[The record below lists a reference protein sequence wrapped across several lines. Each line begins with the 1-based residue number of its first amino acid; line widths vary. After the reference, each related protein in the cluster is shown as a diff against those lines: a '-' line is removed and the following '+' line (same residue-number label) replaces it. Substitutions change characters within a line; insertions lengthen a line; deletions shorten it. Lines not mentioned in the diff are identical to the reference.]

1 MDGNRTIDPSCSEK
15 PPVAIDILLQ
25 LDIFGI
31 ILYSVLTFMAVVS
44 MLVYIEECWYIYRK
58 VPSNKKSAIIWVN
71 GAAPVIGTMSCLGM
85 WIPRATMFTDMTSAC
100 YFAIVVFKFLVLMI
114 EEVGGDEAFLR
125 RAGRNKLKIS
135 TGPCC
140 CCCCLCLP
148 YVNITRRSLFLLKL
162 GSFQFALMK
171 VVFTILSVILWT
183 NGNFDVTDTAVTGAS
198 IWISLGVGVLTII
211 ALWPVAIMFMHLRTT
226 LRSLKIIPKYA
237 MYQLV
242 LVLSQLQSAIINIL
256 AMMGTIA
263 CTPPYSSQARGYL
276 MSQQLLILEMFIITL
291 VTRLLYRRQ
300 YEPLP
305 DDEHDDDHTK
315 IGLSVERTLA

>member
-31 ILYSVLTFMAVVS
+31 ILYSVLTFMAAVS

-140 CCCCLCLP
+140 CCCLCLP
-148 YVNITRRSLFLLKL
+148 HVNITRRSLFLLKL

-183 NGNFDVTDTAVTGAS
+183 NGNFDVTDAVCVSDSGNRSVHLDIPGSGGPDHHSTVACSHHVHASQDHAAQPQDHSQIRHVPAGARAES
-198 IWISLGVGVLTII
+198 APVCHHQHPGYDGNYRLHPAILLSGQGILDESTVVNAGDVHHHLGNP
-211 ALWPVAIMFMHLRTT
+211 PVVSSPVRA
-226 LRSLKIIPKYA
+226 
-237 MYQLV
+237 
-242 LVLSQLQSAIINIL
+242 
-256 AMMGTIA
+256 
-263 CTPPYSSQARGYL
+263 TP
-276 MSQQLLILEMFIITL
+276 
-291 VTRLLYRRQ
+291 
-300 YEPLP
+300 
-305 DDEHDDDHTK
+305 
-315 IGLSVERTLA
+315 

>member
-15 PPVAIDILLQ
+15 PPVAIDIILK

-31 ILYSVLTFMAVVS
+31 ILYSVLTFMAAVS

-58 VPSNKKSAIIWVN
+58 VPSHKKSAIIWVN
-71 GAAPVIGTMSCLGM
+71 GAAPVIATMSCLGM

-140 CCCCLCLP
+140 CCCLCLP
-148 YVNITRRSLFLLKL
+148 HVNITRRSLFLLKL

-171 VVFTILSVILWT
+171 VVFTILSIILWT
-183 NGNFDVTDTAVTGAS
+183 NGNFNVTDTAVTGAS

-211 ALWPVAIMFMHLRTT
+211 ALWPVAIMFMHLRTV

-237 MYQLV
+237 MYQVRLHT
-242 LVLSQLQSAIINIL
+242 QAH
-256 AMMGTIA
+256 AM
-263 CTPPYSSQARGYL
+263 
-276 MSQQLLILEMFIITL
+276 
-291 VTRLLYRRQ
+291 
-300 YEPLP
+300 
-305 DDEHDDDHTK
+305 
-315 IGLSVERTLA
+315 